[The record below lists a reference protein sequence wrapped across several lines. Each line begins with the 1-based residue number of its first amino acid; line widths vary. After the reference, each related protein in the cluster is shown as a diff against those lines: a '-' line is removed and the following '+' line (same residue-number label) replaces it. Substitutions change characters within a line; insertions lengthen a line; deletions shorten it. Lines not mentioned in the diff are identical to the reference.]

1 MFTQIEGAFILRCVS
16 TIRTRL
22 MPAALALAISVP
34 PWPACAEGGTV
45 ASDNAWIAFLKCQ
58 DLIGRTTAS
67 VNHQTFP
74 IYSMWLRGFIAG
86 VSSLS
91 ATSIT
96 EKVKFSEVGASV
108 LMYCSTHQKE
118 SAVDAAVHVS
128 SLFYSVLNANNAVV
142 DLHSPG
148 LPPLQ
153 E

>member
-1 MFTQIEGAFILRCVS
+1 LRRVLS
-16 TIRTRL
+16 TRL
-22 MPAALALAISVP
+22 TAAALALALTLP
-34 PWPACAEGGTV
+34 PWFARAEGGSV
-45 ASDNAWIAFLKCQ
+45 ATDNAWVAFLKCQ
-58 DLIGRTTAS
+58 DLIGRNTLS

-96 EKVKFSEVGASV
+96 EKVKFSDLAASV
-108 LMYCSTHQKE
+108 LIYCTTHQKE
-118 SAVDAAVHVS
+118 TAVDAAVHVG
-128 SLFYSVLNANNAVV
+128 SLFYNVLNADNAVR

-148 LPPLQ
+148 TPPLQ

>member
-1 MFTQIEGAFILRCVS
+1 MFAALKGAFILRCVIS
-16 TIRTRL
+16 RRL
-22 MPAALALAISVP
+22 TSAALALALTAP
-34 PWPACAEGGTV
+34 LGPACAEGGTV
-45 ASDNAWIAFLKCQ
+45 ATDNAWIAFLKCQ
-58 DLIGRTTAS
+58 DLIGRTTMS

-96 EKVKFSEVGASV
+96 EKVKFSDLAASV
-108 LMYCSTHQKE
+108 LIYCSTHQKE
-118 SAVDAAVHVS
+118 SAVNAAVHVG
-128 SLFYSVLNANNAVV
+128 SLFYNVFNANNTIG

-148 LPPLQ
+148 IPPLQ

>member
-1 MFTQIEGAFILRCVS
+1 MLRRVA
-16 TIRTRL
+16 RTRVTT
-22 MPAALALAISVP
+22 AAVALALTLS
-34 PWPACAEGGTV
+34 PALARAEGGSV
-45 ASDNAWIAFLKCQ
+45 ATDNAWVAFLKCQ
-58 DLIGRTTAS
+58 DLIGRTTLS

-96 EKVKFSEVGASV
+96 EKVKFSDLAASV
-108 LMYCSTHQKE
+108 LIYCTTHQKE
-118 SAVDAAVHVS
+118 TAVDAAVHVG
-128 SLFYSVLNANNAVV
+128 SLFYNVLNADNAIR